1 MSQVPPP
8 LDHAILRGAL
18 NVFKGLG
25 RMLST
30 GYLEWINCHMR
41 WFQQHEYLGKLTMQA
56 VLSAS
61 GQEDEFIKE
70 LFLVMGKVPLLIHEL
85 IAIETWKEK
94 IFPQLVKQRFK
105 PSTSVPLYM
114 VLYQEAILVTLL
126 EIILYHQEVLE
137 SGEDYILDLLG
148 YCHRKLT
155 DLLSGNYNSEKNV
168 KEKESDNS
176 RNLIDDLQGHK
187 TSMGFDIVM
196 KTISILRY
204 IAENLSNLPLSVT
217 HHILSVHDFP
227 LLLSFLLEEPPWVRC
242 SGSLV
247 EKYIDGK
254 WCSVEEKTRFKLTKI
269 EGQVWITLL
278 HLLLNEECQKKYE
291 LNCYKKNQILKLR
304 SHLSE
309 ILIEQL
315 PSLQN
320 LQQYLESM
328 SIMEPPSVRRDL
340 IIEQISELREQFL
353 KEGEGKW
360 DNISRQQAQTFFSPS
375 LEVLKEYSRRLA
387 DTYSMDVLE
396 NFVPETPKCCVCG
409 HSASKRCSRCHNEW
423 YCRRECQVQHWPKH
437 KVTCSLVT
445 SSEN

>member
-1 MSQVPPP
+1 MEIEKRQV
-8 LDHAILRGAL
+8 LLATEAEAYIEAL
-18 NVFKGLG
+18 QKFE
-25 RMLST
+25 
-30 GYLEWINCHMR
+30 LENIGSPR

-70 LFLVMGKVPLLIHEL
+70 FFLVMGKVPLVIHEL
-85 IAIETWKEK
+85 IAVETWKEK
-94 IFPQLVKQRFK
+94 IFPEFVKLKFK

-155 DLLSGNYNSEKNV
+155 DLLSGNYNPEKDV
-168 KEKESDNS
+168 KEKESDIS
-176 RNLIDDLQGHK
+176 RTLIDDLQRHK
-187 TSMGFDIVM
+187 KSMGFDIAM
-196 KTISILRY
+196 KTVSILRY
-204 IAENLSNLPLSVT
+204 IAENLSSLPLSVT

-242 SGSLV
+242 SDNSE

-254 WCSVEEKTRFKLTKI
+254 WCLVEEENRFQITKI
-269 EGQVWITLL
+269 EGQVWITLYI
-278 HLLLNEECQKKYE
+278 LLLSEECQKKYE
-291 LNCYKKNQILKLR
+291 LNSYKKNQILKLR

-315 PSLQN
+315 PSLQS
-320 LQQYLESM
+320 LQQYLESL
-328 SIMEPPSVRRDL
+328 SIMEPPAVRRDL
-340 IIEQISELREQFL
+340 IIEQISELREEFL

-360 DNISRQQAQTFFSPS
+360 DKISRQQAETFFSPS
-375 LEVLKEYSRRLA
+375 LEALKEHSRRLA
-387 DTYSMDVLE
+387 DTYSVDILE

-409 HSASKRCSRCHNEW
+409 HSANKRCSRCRNEW

-437 KVTCSLVT
+437 KVACSLVT
-445 SSEN
+445 NSES